1 MQTWITRHKANSSSC
16 MEIWN
21 LKSGS
26 NMYSEFENKFGA
38 LFEVYF
44 KHTLYRFEA
53 WELKSPK
60 LPTVCKSKL
69 E

>member
-26 NMYSEFENKFGA
+26 NMYSEFENKFGV
-38 LFEVYF
+38 LLEVHFSHTIYHFEPWEVRSP
-44 KHTLYRFEA
+44 TLQ
-53 WELKSPK
+53 
-60 LPTVCKSKL
+60 TVCKSELK
-69 E
+69 